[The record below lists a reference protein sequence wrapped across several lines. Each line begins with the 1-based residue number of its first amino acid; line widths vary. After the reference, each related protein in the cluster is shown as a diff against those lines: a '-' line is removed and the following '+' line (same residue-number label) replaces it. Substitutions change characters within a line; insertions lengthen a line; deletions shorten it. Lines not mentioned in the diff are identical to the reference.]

1 MYSSH
6 KIKIPNSFSATIF
19 NRHRIQYESSSLD
32 TEFSNV
38 FFFLPSTTDRIEE
51 INRYVN
57 SVDLIPT
64 DIDPSAFGK
73 NFPSKLDFENEN
85 KQKTK
90 DSVLKVLRKVVDF
103 SNSSLQKNADGL
115 LATKPHKDQD
125 ILWMAEVVNAYLKT
139 YLLFLIKLKEQY
151 AITS

>member
-1 MYSSH
+1 M
-6 KIKIPNSFSATIF
+6 KIPNSFSATIF

-38 FFFLPSTTDRIEE
+38 FFCLPSTTDRIEE

-57 SVDLIPT
+57 SVNLIPT

-73 NFPSKLDFENEN
+73 NFDPLELNFENED
-85 KQKTK
+85 KRKMK

-103 SNSSLQKNADGL
+103 FQFQPSEECRRTACYKTPQKSRYFVDG
-115 LATKPHKDQD
+115 
-125 ILWMAEVVNAYLKT
+125 
-139 YLLFLIKLKEQY
+139 
-151 AITS
+151 

>member
-1 MYSSH
+1 MNPVLWIRNFQMSS
-6 KIKIPNSFSATIF
+6 
-19 NRHRIQYESSSLD
+19 
-32 TEFSNV
+32 
-38 FFFLPSTTDRIEE
+38 FFLPSTTDRIEE

-57 SVDLIPT
+57 SVNLIPI

-73 NFPSKLDFENEN
+73 NFDPSKLDFENED
-85 KQKTK
+85 KQKMK

-115 LATKPHKDQD
+115 LATKPHKNQD

-139 YLLFLIKLKEQY
+139 YLLFLIKLKERY

>member
-1 MYSSH
+1 M
-6 KIKIPNSFSATIF
+6 KIPNSFSATIF

-32 TEFSNV
+32 TKFSNV
-38 FFFLPSTTDRIEE
+38 FFCLPSTTDRIEE

-57 SVDLIPT
+57 SVNLFPT

-73 NFPSKLDFENEN
+73 NFDPSELNFENED
-85 KQKTK
+85 KQKMK

-103 SNSSLQKNADGL
+103 SNFSLQKNADGL
-115 LATKPHKDQD
+115 LATKPHKNQD

-139 YLLFLIKLKEQY
+139 YLLFLIKLKERY

>member
-1 MYSSH
+1 M
-6 KIKIPNSFSATIF
+6 
-19 NRHRIQYESSSLD
+19 
-32 TEFSNV
+32 
-38 FFFLPSTTDRIEE
+38 
-51 INRYVN
+51 
-57 SVDLIPT
+57 DLIPT

-115 LATKPHKDQD
+115 LATKPHKNQD
-125 ILWMAEVVNAYLKT
+125 ILWMAEVVNVYLKT
-139 YLLFLIKLKEQY
+139 YLLSY
-151 AITS
+151 